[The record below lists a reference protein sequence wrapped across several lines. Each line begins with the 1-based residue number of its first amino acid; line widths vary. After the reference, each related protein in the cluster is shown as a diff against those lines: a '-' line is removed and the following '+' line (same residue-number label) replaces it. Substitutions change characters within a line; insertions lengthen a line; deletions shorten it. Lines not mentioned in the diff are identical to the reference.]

1 MPFPPRTLITTP
13 PPPPPPHPPKPYTD
27 KPDPAPLL
35 DDTSLS
41 NSSKNRDERKGDSPP
56 LSQSPW
62 PLASEPGGGMKR
74 SRSFLDLINE
84 KIEQEPS
91 TNPDTVSLYL
101 KFIVMLDFLAV
112 ATVVPLLPQYLARTG
127 CCNEQLAFISSAY
140 SLAQLVGG
148 VLLGWVSDG
157 IMTRKTILMTS
168 LLGSAASYGMVGLS
182 TSRPLLILSRIVVGL
197 VKQTMTMTTAL
208 ITDLPLD
215 RARRTKH
222 MSHLTAAVTVSWILG
237 PALGGYLFWLSP
249 ILPPLVAAVI
259 FTVAALLCLIGV
271 PNQPDPRP
279 PGFGPL
285 SASVSSPDLLSMA
298 TGPTTPNGNG
308 TGSGSMRPKPKS
320 LRAFLYTLRNNFRE
334 AFNDPTIIRIV
345 SIRLLYSFTI
355 ISLMP
360 TNFVGYLEARYGLK
374 SHEVAYLHSYR
385 ATLSFLAQ
393 TFLVSAVVKHH
404 AFSEE
409 ATARVA
415 IVLGVFLKYSEVLN
429 RDRLVFLFVTTP
441 AIVAIFSLFD
451 CSLQGIYTDSIPAGH
466 RGAALGS
473 MSALQSL
480 VKVAAPLYG
489 GEIFQRVGHE
499 RRPEIIFWHYVLL
512 ATVVWLVFPPGHKR
526 PMRHQSMP
534 PSLSSGSL
542 AQIAEGK
549 EEPSMSSSSLSSREA
564 TATTGLIRRN
574 NSQASSSYTNL
585 SSASLSDAVPMAP
598 TMPPPS
604 PSTGSREPVPAARR
618 AGGMTSLPS
627 FERLH
632 PIRGRYDRGS
642 RVRIGQI

>member
-1 MPFPPRTLITTP
+1 
-13 PPPPPPHPPKPYTD
+13 
-27 KPDPAPLL
+27 
-35 DDTSLS
+35 
-41 NSSKNRDERKGDSPP
+41 
-56 LSQSPW
+56 
-62 PLASEPGGGMKR
+62 MKR

-101 KFIVMLDFLAV
+101 KFIVALDFLAV

-168 LLGSAASYGMVGLS
+168 LLGSAAAYGMVGAS
-182 TSRPLLILSRIVVGL
+182 SSRPLLILSRIVVGL

-208 ITDLPLD
+208 ISDLPLD
-215 RARRTKH
+215 RSRRTKH

-249 ILPPLVAAVI
+249 RLPPLVAAFI
-259 FTVAALLCLIGV
+259 FTLAALVCLIGV
-271 PNQPDPRP
+271 PNHPDRGP
-279 PGFGPL
+279 PGYSPL
-285 SASVSSPDLLSMA
+285 STSISSPDLLGMI
-298 TGPTTPNGNG
+298 GQGNG
-308 TGSGSMRPKPKS
+308 SQYKPKS
-320 LRAFLYTLRNNFRE
+320 KSFQAFLFTLKNNFRE

-360 TNFVGYLEARYGLK
+360 TNFIGYLEARYGLK

-393 TFLVSAVVKHH
+393 TFLVSAVVRHH
-404 AFSEE
+404 TFSEE

-429 RDRLVFLFVTTP
+429 RDRLVFLFLTTP

-480 VKVAAPLYG
+480 VKIAAPLYG

-499 RRPEIIFWHYVLL
+499 RRPEIIFFHYVVL
-512 ATVVWLVFPPGHKR
+512 ATVVWLVFPPGRHRPKR
-526 PMRHQSMP
+526 PPLAPSASAG
-534 PSLSSGSL
+534 SLS
-542 AQIAEGK
+542 QIVEGK
-549 EEPSMSSSSLSSREA
+549 EEGSSGRSKGSSCRTDGKRDSSTNDREGKHLHAQDMSVPTPYA
-564 TATTGLIRRN
+564 
-574 NSQASSSYTNL
+574 NL
-585 SSASLSDAVPMAP
+585 SSVSVSESAPFRGPAAAAEKAAAAPAVPSAALTDMGNPQAKNREE
-598 TMPPPS
+598 
-604 PSTGSREPVPAARR
+604 GSGVIRR
-618 AGGMTSLPS
+618 GGMTSLPS
-627 FERLH
+627 SERLH
-632 PIRGRYDRGS
+632 PIRGRFDRGS

>member
-1 MPFPPRTLITTP
+1 MSPHRSHSDGGDVFHGHGGNTTP
-13 PPPPPPHPPKPYTD
+13 C
-27 KPDPAPLL
+27 
-35 DDTSLS
+35 
-41 NSSKNRDERKGDSPP
+41 N
-56 LSQSPW
+56 
-62 PLASEPGGGMKR
+62 GGGMKR

-101 KFIVMLDFLAV
+101 KFIVSLDFLAV
-112 ATVVPLLPQYLARTG
+112 ATVVPLLPQYLVRTG

-168 LLGSAASYGMVGLS
+168 LLGSAASYGMIGVS
-182 TSRPLLILSRIVVGL
+182 SSRPLLILSRIVVGL

-208 ITDLPLD
+208 ISDLPLD
-215 RARRTKH
+215 RSRRTKH
-222 MSHLTAAVTVSWILG
+222 MSHLTAAVTVSWIVG

-249 ILPPLVAAVI
+249 CLPPLVAAVI
-259 FTVAALLCLIGV
+259 FTIAALLCLIGV
-271 PNQPDPRP
+271 PNHPDPPP
-279 PGFGPL
+279 PGFSPL
-285 SASVSSPDLLSMA
+285 STSISSPDLLGMS
-298 TGPTTPNGNG
+298 NGNS
-308 TGSGSMRPKPKS
+308 GSGFKS
-320 LRAFLYTLRNNFRE
+320 KSKSFGTFLSTLRSNFRE

-345 SIRLLYSFTI
+345 GIRLLYSFTI

-404 AFSEE
+404 TFSEE
-409 ATARVA
+409 ATARAA
-415 IVLGVFLKYSEVLN
+415 IVFGVFLKYSEVLN

-441 AIVAIFSLFD
+441 AIVGVFSLFD

-499 RRPEIIFWHYVLL
+499 RRPEIIFIHYVVL
-512 ATVVWLVFPPGHKR
+512 ATVVWLVFPPGRHR
-526 PMRHQSMP
+526 PKQHEQRLP
-534 PSLSSGSL
+534 PSVSTGSL
-542 AQIAEGK
+542 SQIVEGK
-549 EEPSMSSSSLSSREA
+549 EEGNALYGNDDMSSSSSSEGRSRGSSS
-564 TATTGLIRRN
+564 TSTGLVRRN
-574 NSQASSSYTNL
+574 VSAHPLHGNPST
-585 SSASLSDAVPMAP
+585 ASLSDAVPDMRPAHELTALTDEAIASAP
-598 TMPPPS
+598 ATIS
-604 PSTGSREPVPAARR
+604 SSSRGGNSSREPVAIRR
-618 AGGMTSLPS
+618 GGMTSLPS
-627 FERLH
+627 SERLH
-632 PIRGRYDRGS
+632 PIRGRFDRGS

>member
-1 MPFPPRTLITTP
+1 
-13 PPPPPPHPPKPYTD
+13 
-27 KPDPAPLL
+27 
-35 DDTSLS
+35 
-41 NSSKNRDERKGDSPP
+41 
-56 LSQSPW
+56 
-62 PLASEPGGGMKR
+62 MKR

-101 KFIVMLDFLAV
+101 KFIVALDFLAV

-168 LLGSAASYGMVGLS
+168 LLGSAASYGMVGVS
-182 TSRPLLILSRIVVGL
+182 SSRPLLILSRIVVGL

-208 ITDLPLD
+208 ISDLPLD
-215 RARRTKH
+215 RSRRTKH
-222 MSHLTAAVTVSWILG
+222 MSHLTAAVTVSWIVG

-249 ILPPLVAAVI
+249 CLPPLVAAVI

-271 PNQPDPRP
+271 PNHPDPRP
-279 PGFGPL
+279 AGFSPL
-285 SASVSSPDLLSMA
+285 STSISSPDLLGMS
-298 TGPTTPNGNG
+298 NSSSN
-308 TGSGSMRPKPKS
+308 GSGFKPKSKS
-320 LRAFLYTLRNNFRE
+320 LRAFLSTLRNNFRE

-345 SIRLLYSFTI
+345 GIRLLYSFTI

-393 TFLVSAVVKHH
+393 TFLVSAVVRHH

-409 ATARVA
+409 ATARAA
-415 IVLGVFLKYSEVLN
+415 IVFGVFLKYSEVLN

-441 AIVAIFSLFD
+441 AIVGVFSLFD

-480 VKVAAPLYG
+480 IKIAAPLYG

-499 RRPEIIFWHYVLL
+499 RRPEIIFFHYVVL
-512 ATVVWLVFPPGHKR
+512 ATVVWLVFPPGRHR
-526 PMRHQSMP
+526 PKQQQQRLP
-534 PSLSSGSL
+534 PSVSTGSL
-542 AQIAEGK
+542 SQIVEGK
-549 EEPSMSSSSLSSREA
+549 EEGSGGHGKEDSRSRESSSSSSSSSRESSSIS
-564 TATTGLIRRN
+564 TGLVRRN
-574 NSQASSSYTNL
+574 VSAPPLYTNL
-585 SSASLSDAVPMAP
+585 SSASLSDAVPIMRPAP
-598 TMPPPS
+598 VSTAAAAAATAADDAATAAPS
-604 PSTGSREPVPAARR
+604 AATASRSGSSREPVAIRR
-618 AGGMTSLPS
+618 GGMTSLPS
-627 FERLH
+627 SERLH
-632 PIRGRYDRGS
+632 PIRGRFDRGS